1 MGIRGLNVNLIYG
14 LPRQTA
20 ARVLHSVEAAPMFRP
35 ARFALFGHTHVP
47 WMKCH
52 QRLIDGTSLPDLS
65 ERARQF
71 EAASARA
78 AAPERGVVASRRGPA

>member
-1 MGIRGLNVNLIYG
+1 
-14 LPRQTA
+14 
-20 ARVLHSVEAAPMFRP
+20 
-35 ARFALFGHTHVP
+35 
-47 WMKCH
+47 MKCH